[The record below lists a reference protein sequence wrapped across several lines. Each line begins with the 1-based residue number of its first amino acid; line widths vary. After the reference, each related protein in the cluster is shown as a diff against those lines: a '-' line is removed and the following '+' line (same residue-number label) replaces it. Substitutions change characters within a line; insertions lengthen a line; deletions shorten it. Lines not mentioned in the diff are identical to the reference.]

1 MPQIDP
7 APKRSQRAPC
17 LHKLVLM
24 LVALA
29 MLALLS
35 SPAGAQATAPQSET
49 VRDSGLTVRV
59 FDQDIVTI
67 HTLTS
72 PVDFFAN
79 TTYLIET
86 ENSLVAVDAQFLL
99 PMAAD
104 MRAYADELGKP
115 IDRMFIT
122 HEHPDHFLGG
132 EAFADVRMYAL
143 GEVSNRIAEI
153 GQAEVDEKQA
163 DFGPDFIASSF
174 VVPEA
179 VEPGTI
185 EIDGI
190 TLELEKY
197 LDAEAPV
204 QLVVKIPGSG
214 AIITG
219 DIVYSGVHLIMAG
232 QPETWIP
239 VLEQLAATAEEYPLV
254 LPGHGDPTDPSEYEV
269 NIAWLNTAAEL
280 TTTAQSA
287 DEFKQGLID
296 AFPGRPMEAAIDFV
310 TPFLFPAEVEAAQDE
325 PAEELPMTG
334 SNATPLLVIV
344 GATLVASGALF
355 VQRSRKL

>member
-1 MPQIDP
+1 MTVRKSIAQ
-7 APKRSQRAPC
+7 
-17 LHKLVLM
+17 KLVLL
-24 LVALA
+24 LVALG
-29 MLALLS
+29 MLSVLS
-35 SPAGAQATAPQSET
+35 SPASAQDES

-59 FDQDIVTI
+59 FDQGIVTI

-86 ENSLVAVDAQFLL
+86 EHSLVAVDTQFLL

-132 EAFADVRMYAL
+132 EAFADVPMYAL
-143 GEVSNRIAEI
+143 AEVSDRIAEI

-163 DFGPDFIASSF
+163 DFGPDFIAGTY
-174 VVPEA
+174 VVPEV
-179 VEPGTI
+179 VEAGTV
-185 EIDGI
+185 EIDGV
-190 TLELEKY
+190 TFELEKY

-232 QPETWIP
+232 QPDTWIP
-239 VLEQLAATAEEYPLV
+239 VLEQLAATADEYPLV
-254 LPGHGDPTDPSEYEV
+254 LPGHGDPTDPSEYDA
-269 NIAWLNTAAEL
+269 NIAWLETAAGL
-280 TTTAQSA
+280 IGTAETA
-287 DEFKQGLID
+287 DEFRQGLID
-296 AFPGRPMEAAIDFV
+296 AFPDRQMEAAIDFV
-310 TPFLFPAEVEAAQDE
+310 TPFLLPVEED
-325 PAEELPMTG
+325 PAEELPVTG
-334 SNATPLLVIV
+334 SSSTMVLAVV
-344 GATLVASGALF
+344 GATLVAAGALF
-355 VQRSRKL
+355 VQRSRDT